1 VSGFTSDRVRDRSM
15 SAQWVLAVTFLLLVG
30 AFFRAQVMSYEDYR
44 LKSQKNRL
52 RQVPLLA
59 PRGAILDRNGLNI
72 AENEPGYTV
81 KLFAPSVDSMQA
93 VLDRLASI
101 VALDGGL
108 VRAIVG
114 KFRSAQYQPAVVLS
128 GADFGTISKL
138 EEHRYLLPGLVVQTE
153 PRRIYRSRSAV
164 AHLVGYVA
172 EIDEDELEK
181 GRYPGA
187 RMGSIVGRDGL
198 EQQYDSVIRGVDGVR
213 YTEVDA
219 RGRMVREEVSSPSLA
234 PIAGNPITTTIDLR
248 LQEFVDSMW
257 SSELAGTRGALVAMT
272 PDGGVLTLYSAPTFD
287 PNEFIGGIGSDLWN
301 RLRDD
306 PAKPLINRAMRGTYP
321 PASPFKLAIAVIG
334 LRRGVV
340 EFTTH
345 MPITCRGALQFGN
358 RAFKCWKREGHGSL
372 DLTGAIAGSCDVY
385 FYQLGIRLGLPAILE
400 EGTRIGFGERSGIDL
415 GNEQRPIFPPNT
427 AYYNRRYGPRGW
439 SAAVPLNLAIG
450 QGENSQTLMNMMR
463 FYAALAGDGNTG
475 APFLVAR
482 RKGAQRSLGIT
493 RKQLA
498 GLQAALARV
507 VTSGTAAGSGG
518 RLLNVA
524 GKTGTAQNETG
535 KDHGWFIGYAPADNP
550 EIVVGAIMESLEGHG
565 GAFVAPYVVRVI
577 KRYLAS
583 IDPTLAAARV
593 RVPVLQD
600 SVTGAGSSL
609 TIPPDT
615 TAR

>member
-1 VSGFTSDRVRDRSM
+1 MSGFTIDRVRDRST

-30 AFFRAQVMSYEDYR
+30 AFFRAQVMSYDDYR
-44 LKSQKNRL
+44 LQSQKNRL

-72 AENEPGYTV
+72 AENVPGYTV
-81 KLFAPSVDSMQA
+81 KLFASSVDSMRA
-93 VLDRLASI
+93 VLDRLARI
-101 VALDGGL
+101 VALDSGL

-128 GADFGTISKL
+128 GADFGTVSKL

-153 PRRIYRSRSAV
+153 PRRVYRSRSAV

-172 EIDEDELEK
+172 EIDELELEK

-198 EQQYDSVIRGVDGVR
+198 EQQYDSVIRGVDGIR

-287 PNEFIGGIGSDLWN
+287 PNEFIGGIGSDLWD

-321 PASPFKLAIAVIG
+321 PASPYKLATAVIG
-334 LRRGVV
+334 LQRGVV

-345 MPITCRGALQFGN
+345 MPIPCRGALQFGN

-372 DLTGAIAGSCDVY
+372 DLTGAIAASCDVY

-400 EGTRIGFGERSGIDL
+400 GGTRIGFGERSGIDL

-427 AYYNRRYGPRGW
+427 EYYNRRYGPRGW
-439 SAAVPLNLAIG
+439 SAAVTLNLSIG

-463 FYAALAGDGNTG
+463 FYAALAGDGHTG
-475 APFLVAR
+475 PPFLVAR
-482 RKGAQRSLGIT
+482 RKGEQRSLGIT
-493 RKQLA
+493 REQLA

-507 VTSGTAAGSGG
+507 VASGTAAGSGG

-550 EIVVGAIMESLEGHG
+550 QIVVGAIMESLEGHG

-577 KRYLAS
+577 KRYLTS
-583 IDPTLAAARV
+583 IDPTLASARV

-600 SVTGAGSSL
+600 SVTGGDSSV
-609 TIPPDT
+609 TVPPDT

>member
-1 VSGFTSDRVRDRSM
+1 
-15 SAQWVLAVTFLLLVG
+15 VLAVTFLLLVG

-44 LKSQKNRL
+44 LQSQKNRL

-101 VALDGGL
+101 VALDRGL

-128 GADFGTISKL
+128 GADFATISKL

-153 PRRIYRSRSAV
+153 PRRVYRSRSAV

-287 PNEFIGGIGSDLWN
+287 PNEFIGGIGSDLWK

-321 PASPFKLAIAVIG
+321 PASPFKLATAVIG

-358 RAFKCWKREGHGSL
+358 RAFRCWKREGHGSL

-400 EGTRIGFGERSGIDL
+400 EATRIGFGERSGIDL
-415 GNEQRPIFPPNT
+415 GHEQRPIFPPNT
-427 AYYNRRYGPRGW
+427 EYYNRRYGPRGW
-439 SAAVPLNLAIG
+439 SPAVALNLAIG

-475 APFLVAR
+475 APFLVAG
-482 RKGAQRSLGIT
+482 RKGGQRSLGLT
-493 RKQLA
+493 REQLA

-507 VTSGTAAGSGG
+507 VASGTAAGSGG

-600 SVTGAGSSL
+600 SVPGADSSV

>member
-1 VSGFTSDRVRDRSM
+1 MSGLTTDRLRDRSG
-15 SAQWVLAVTFLLLVG
+15 SVQWVLAVTFLLLVG
-30 AFFRAQVMSYEDYR
+30 AFFRAQVVSYKDYR
-44 LKSQKNRL
+44 LQSQKNRL

-59 PRGAILDRNGLNI
+59 PRGAILDRNGRTI

-81 KLFAPSVDSMQA
+81 KLFAPSVDSMRA
-93 VLDRLASI
+93 LLGRVAGI
-101 VALDGGL
+101 VALDSGL
-108 VRAIVG
+108 VRTILVRFQG
-114 KFRSAQYQPAVVLS
+114 AQYQPAVVLT

-172 EIDEDELEK
+172 EVDEDELAK
-181 GRYPGA
+181 DRYPGA

-198 EQQYDSVIRGVDGVR
+198 EQQYDSIIRGTDGVR

-234 PIAGNPITTTIDLR
+234 PIAGNPITTTIDLG

-257 SSELAGTRGALVAMT
+257 TSELAGTRGALVAMT

-301 RLRDD
+301 RLRAD
-306 PAKPLINRAMRGTYP
+306 PAKPLINRTMRGAYP
-321 PASPFKLAIAVIG
+321 PASPFKLATAVMA
-334 LRRGVV
+334 LKRGVV
-340 EFTTH
+340 QFDTH
-345 MPITCRGALQFGN
+345 MPIPCRGALQFGN
-358 RAFKCWKREGHGSL
+358 RPFRCWRPEGHGSL
-372 DLTGAIAGSCDVY
+372 DLTGAIAASCDVY

-427 AYYNRRYGPRGW
+427 EYYNRRYGPRGW
-439 SAAVPLNLAIG
+439 SPAVTLNLAIG

-463 FYAALAGDGNTG
+463 FYAALAGDGTAY

-482 RKGAQRSLGIT
+482 AKGEQRSLGIT
-493 RKQLA
+493 PQQLA
-498 GLQAALARV
+498 GLKAAMARV
-507 VTSGTAAGSGG
+507 VASGTAAGSGG
-518 RLLNVA
+518 RLINVA

-535 KDHGWFIGYAPADNP
+535 KDHGWFLGYAPADKP
-550 EIVVGAIMESLEGHG
+550 VIVVGAIMESLEGHG
-565 GAFVAPYVVRVI
+565 GAYVAPYVVRVI
-577 KRYLAS
+577 KRYLTS
-583 IDPTLAAARV
+583 IDPTLAGARV
-593 RVPVLQD
+593 RAPVLQD
-600 SVTGAGSSL
+600 TITGRDSA
-609 TIPPDT
+609 IIAPPDT
-615 TAR
+615 VR

>member
-1 VSGFTSDRVRDRSM
+1 MSGLATDRIRDRT
-15 SAQWVLAVTFLLLVG
+15 ARTQWVLGVTFLLLVG
-30 AFFRAQVMSYEDYR
+30 AFFRAQVVSFEDYR
-44 LKSQKNRL
+44 LQSQKNRL

-72 AENEPGYTV
+72 AENVPGYTV
-81 KLFAPSVDSMQA
+81 KLFAPSVDSMRA
-93 VLDRLASI
+93 VLGRLASL
-101 VALDGGL
+101 VALDSGL
-108 VRAIVG
+108 VRTIVG
-114 KFRSAQYQPAVVLS
+114 KFRIAQYQPAVVLT
-128 GADFGTISKL
+128 GADFITVSKL

-153 PRRIYRSRSAV
+153 PRRIYRARSAV

-172 EIDEDELEK
+172 EVDEDELAK

-198 EQQYDSVIRGVDGVR
+198 EQEYDSVIRGVDGVR

-234 PIAGNPITTTIDLR
+234 PVAGNPITTTIDLR

-257 SSELAGTRGALVAMT
+257 SSELPGTRGALVAMT

-287 PNEFIGGIGSDLWN
+287 PNEFIGGIGSDLWD

-321 PASPFKLAIAVIG
+321 PASPFKLATAVIA

-340 EFTTH
+340 QFNSH
-345 MPITCRGALQFGN
+345 MPIPCRGALQFGN
-358 RAFKCWKREGHGSL
+358 RAFRCWRREGHGSL
-372 DLTGAIAGSCDVY
+372 DLTGAIAASCDVY
-385 FYQLGIRLGLPAILE
+385 FYQLGIRVGLPAILE
-400 EGTRIGFGERSGIDL
+400 EGTRIGFGDRSGVDL

-427 AYYNRRYGPRGW
+427 EYYNRRYGPRGW
-439 SAAVPLNLAIG
+439 SSAVTLNLAIG

-463 FYAALAGDGNTG
+463 FYAALAGDGTAG

-482 RKGAQRSLGIT
+482 AKGEQRSLGIT
-493 RKQLA
+493 TEQLA
-498 GLQAALARV
+498 GLKAAMARV
-507 VTSGTAAGSGG
+507 VASGTAAGSGG

-550 EIVVGAIMESLEGHG
+550 QIVVGAIMESLEGHG

-577 KRYLAS
+577 KRYLTS
-583 IDPTLAAARV
+583 IDPSLANAKV
-593 RVPVLQD
+593 RGPVLQD
-600 SVTGAGSSL
+600 SITGRDTSVVV
-609 TIPPDT
+609 PPDT
-615 TAR
+615 AR